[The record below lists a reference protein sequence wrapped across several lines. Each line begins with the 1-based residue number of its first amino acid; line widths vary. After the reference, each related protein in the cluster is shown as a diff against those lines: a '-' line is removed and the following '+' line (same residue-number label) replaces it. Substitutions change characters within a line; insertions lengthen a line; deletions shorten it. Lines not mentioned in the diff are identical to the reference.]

1 MDDPGEDF
9 TRLLDATK
17 LEALVET
24 MYLAAYA
31 DGVFSDAE
39 RSHFAAS
46 VERLTEG
53 RMDSEQ
59 FDSVLQRLQRDLAER
74 GRRACLQSIRERLPD
89 PELRWAALLLA
100 TDITAADG
108 VILPSER
115 EVIFEMAEAL
125 EIASDEAEALIG
137 DFPQESPVSSRK

>member
-9 TRLLDATK
+9 TRLLDAAK

-31 DGVFSDAE
+31 DGVFSEVE
-39 RSHFAAS
+39 RAHFRAS
-46 VERLTEG
+46 VERLTGG
-53 RMDSEQ
+53 RLGPEQ
-59 FDSVLQRLQRDLAER
+59 FDSVLQRLQSVLADQGR
-74 GRRACLQSIRERLPD
+74 GACLRSIRERLPD

-100 TDITAADG
+100 TDIAAADG

-115 EVIFEMAEAL
+115 EVILDLAKAL
-125 EIASDEAEALIG
+125 EIESNEAEALIG
-137 DFPQESPVSSRK
+137 GFRQEPPASSRK